1 MPDEMQTMETGVE
14 TTGAA
19 DQTTQTETQTT
30 QTGADTAAAGQGM
43 EQAFAKRFSAERQ
56 KLEAEYAKQRD
67 SIIAEI
73 YGQHGINSY
82 DQYQQAKAQAEAQAK
97 AQEMNVD
104 PKLYQEFRSL
114 QDKVNSYERERT
126 LSQDERVLSDK
137 PFYKDWEKD
146 IKSMADSLNTDLQ
159 TAYTI
164 LAEQK
169 MPDILKQYEEKLK
182 TAGDEAIKD
191 YLAKKRAA
199 PGITEGAGSTP
210 VTEVKTPKTFDEAR
224 TGALAMLKHAM
235 EQK

>member
-1 MPDEMQTMETGVE
+1 MSDEMQSMETGVE
-14 TTGAA
+14 NTGAA

-30 QTGADTAAAGQGM
+30 QTGAEPAAAGQGM

-56 KLEAEYAKQRD
+56 KLESDFAKQRD

-73 YGQHGINSY
+73 YGQYGINSY
-82 DQYQQAKAQAEAQAK
+82 QEYQQAKAEAEAQAK

-126 LSQDERVLSDK
+126 ISQQERVLSDK

-169 MPDILKQYEEKLK
+169 MPDILKQYDEKLK

-199 PGITEGAGSTP
+199 PGITEGTGSTP
-210 VTEVKTPKTFDEAR
+210 VTEVKSPKTFDEAR
-224 TGALAMLKHAM
+224 MGALAMLKHAM